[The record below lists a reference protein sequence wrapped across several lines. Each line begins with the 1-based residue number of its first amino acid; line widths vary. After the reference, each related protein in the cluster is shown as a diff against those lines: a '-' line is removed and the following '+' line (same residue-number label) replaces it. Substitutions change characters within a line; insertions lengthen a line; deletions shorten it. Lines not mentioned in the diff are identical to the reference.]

1 MKCKSSI
8 IIYYVQYQIVCEDS
22 NMNTSSSKMGKNR
35 ASSELFDYKYTL
47 SCNNKHF
54 RGREERIYMYNTN
67 AIVFQSTKTENRYNS
82 CLEWIIWV
90 NH

>member
-1 MKCKSSI
+1 MYNIKLCA
-8 IIYYVQYQIVCEDS
+8 QIQISTHQAVKWEKIGHHQSCLITNIHYHETT
-22 NMNTSSSKMGKNR
+22 NTSEEEK
-35 ASSELFDYKYTL
+35 
-47 SCNNKHF
+47 
-54 RGREERIYMYNTN
+54 RGYMYNTN